1 MGCKPGLY
9 LTSESHPCE
18 SLHEQVIQMALGG
31 VFMSAKVTPVSD
43 SPAED
48 VDLSS
53 LQTPATQPATTREDR
68 APIRASRLSS
78 TLALALWKDVT
89 VASVAGDMPDLSA
102 RQTAVLMCVY
112 LEEGP
117 HTVRSLAA
125 RLNVTKAVISRAID
139 RLKSYDYILRADDP
153 RDRRSIVLR
162 RTPEGINYLRAF
174 ANIIQRELPDSL
186 NPSRTPR
193 R

>member
-1 MGCKPGLY
+1 
-9 LTSESHPCE
+9 
-18 SLHEQVIQMALGG
+18 MAST
-31 VFMSAKVTPVSD
+31 VNPTADNAPND
-43 SPAED
+43 A
-48 VDLSS
+48 DLSA
-53 LQTPATQPATTREDR
+53 LEAPQNTAPATRQAAPKTGRDAR
-68 APIRASRLSS
+68 PIRPSRLSS

-102 RQTAVLMCVY
+102 RQTAVLMVVY

-125 RLNVTKAVISRAID
+125 RLKVTKAVISRAID
-139 RLKSYDYILRADDP
+139 RLKSYNYILRADDP

-174 ANIIQRELPDSL
+174 AGLIQREMPAGLTPAT
-186 NPSRTPR
+186 PSRR
-193 R
+193 

>member
-1 MGCKPGLY
+1 MSGKGRRAENLQARPSQSPADQDPNLSAFQ
-9 LTSESHPCE
+9 TPQKHVSHPD
-18 SLHEQVIQMALGG
+18 A
-31 VFMSAKVTPVSD
+31 TP
-43 SPAED
+43 
-48 VDLSS
+48 
-53 LQTPATQPATTREDR
+53 
-68 APIRASRLSS
+68 PIRPSRLSS

-89 VASVAGDMPDLSA
+89 VASVASDMPDLSA

-139 RLKSYDYILRADDP
+139 RLKSYNYILRADDP

-162 RTPEGINYLRAF
+162 RTPDGINYLRAY
-174 ANIIQRELPDSL
+174 ASIIQREVPDGLLPS
-186 NPSRTPR
+186 NR

>member
-1 MGCKPGLY
+1 
-9 LTSESHPCE
+9 
-18 SLHEQVIQMALGG
+18 
-31 VFMSAKVTPVSD
+31 MSSKGSRAEKRHARPSTPTPETD
-43 SPAED
+43 PN
-48 VDLSS
+48 LSS
-53 LQTPATQPATTREDR
+53 FQTDKAETPKETSARS
-68 APIRASRLSS
+68 IRPSRLSS

-89 VASVAGDMPDLSA
+89 VASVASDMPDLSA

-139 RLKSYDYILRADDP
+139 RLKSYNYILRADDP

-162 RTPEGINYLRAF
+162 RTPDGINYLRAY
-174 ANIIQRELPDSL
+174 ANIIQRELPDGLIHS
-186 NPSRTPR
+186 SRR
-193 R
+193 

>member
-1 MGCKPGLY
+1 
-9 LTSESHPCE
+9 
-18 SLHEQVIQMALGG
+18 MAST
-31 VFMSAKVTPVSD
+31 VNPTADNAPND
-43 SPAED
+43 A
-48 VDLSS
+48 DLSALENS
-53 LQTPATQPATTREDR
+53 HTIAPAGPHTKPKTGRDAR
-68 APIRASRLSS
+68 PIRPSRLSS

-102 RQTAVLMCVY
+102 RQTAVLMVVY

-125 RLNVTKAVISRAID
+125 RLKVTKAVISRAID
-139 RLKSYDYILRADDP
+139 RLKSYNYILRADDP

-174 ANIIQRELPDSL
+174 AGLIQREMPTGFTAATS
-186 NPSRTPR
+186 SRR
-193 R
+193 

>member
-1 MGCKPGLY
+1 MAGKLNVPSETAPD
-9 LTSESHPCE
+9 TSELS
-18 SLHEQVIQMALGG
+18 QVENTQEALQP
-31 VFMSAKVTPVSD
+31 SRPV
-43 SPAED
+43 
-48 VDLSS
+48 
-53 LQTPATQPATTREDR
+53 QTDTR
-68 APIRASRLSS
+68 PIRPSRLSS

-89 VASVAGDMPDLSA
+89 VASVAGNMPDLSA

-139 RLKSYDYILRADDP
+139 RLKSYNYIVRADDP

-162 RTPEGINYLRAF
+162 RTPDGINYLRGF
-174 ANIIQRELPDSL
+174 AALIQREMPDGL
-186 NPSRTPR
+186 RPQKPTR

>member
-1 MGCKPGLY
+1 MAAKKDLAADTANGPDRA
-9 LTSESHPCE
+9 SQSPEPSAFVDDAPQDAAISRSHPR
-18 SLHEQVIQMALGG
+18 V
-31 VFMSAKVTPVSD
+31 K
-43 SPAED
+43 
-48 VDLSS
+48 
-53 LQTPATQPATTREDR
+53 
-68 APIRASRLSS
+68 ASRLSS
-78 TLALALWKDVT
+78 TVALALWKDVT
-89 VASVAGDMPDLSA
+89 VGSVAGDMPDLSA

-139 RLKSYDYILRADDP
+139 RLKSYDYIVRADDP

-174 ANIIQRELPDSL
+174 AELIQGELPDGL
-186 NPSRTPR
+186 GNRRASRR
-193 R
+193 

>member
-1 MGCKPGLY
+1 
-9 LTSESHPCE
+9 
-18 SLHEQVIQMALGG
+18 
-31 VFMSAKVTPVSD
+31 MSAKVNPDTGLPSD
-43 SPAED
+43 TLPESHSNEPSG
-48 VDLSS
+48 LSS
-53 LQTPATQPATTREDR
+53 RSREDR
-68 APIRASRLSS
+68 APIRPSRLSS
-78 TLALALWKDVT
+78 TVALALWKDVT
-89 VASVAGDMPDLSA
+89 VASVSGDLPDLSA

-139 RLKSYDYILRADDP
+139 RLKSYNFVVRADDP

-174 ANIIQRELPDSL
+174 AEIMQQQMPDSL
-186 NPSRTPR
+186 SGR
-193 R
+193 RSHRR

>member
-1 MGCKPGLY
+1 
-9 LTSESHPCE
+9 
-18 SLHEQVIQMALGG
+18 MASKVNPATETVTDEAEL
-31 VFMSAKVTPVSD
+31 SALELSQETPDAAS
-43 SPAED
+43 
-48 VDLSS
+48 
-53 LQTPATQPATTREDR
+53 QTPPLTGR
-68 APIRASRLSS
+68 AARPIRPSRLSS

-139 RLKSYDYILRADDP
+139 RLKSYHYIVRADDP

-174 ANIIQRELPDSL
+174 AGLIQREMPDSL
-186 NPSRTPR
+186 TSGRSPR

>member
-1 MGCKPGLY
+1 MSSTGRRADNFQAQPST
-9 LTSESHPCE
+9 TSPETDPN
-18 SLHEQVIQMALGG
+18 
-31 VFMSAKVTPVSD
+31 
-43 SPAED
+43 
-48 VDLSS
+48 LSS
-53 LQTPATQPATTREDR
+53 FQTDKDGAPKTRSSR
-68 APIRASRLSS
+68 SSRSIRPSRLSS

-89 VASVAGDMPDLSA
+89 VASVASDMPDLSA

-139 RLKSYDYILRADDP
+139 RLKSYNYILRADDP

-162 RTPEGINYLRAF
+162 RTPEGINYVRAY
-174 ANIIQRELPDSL
+174 AKIIQSELPDGLTQS
-186 NPSRTPR
+186 SHR
-193 R
+193 

>member
-1 MGCKPGLY
+1 
-9 LTSESHPCE
+9 
-18 SLHEQVIQMALGG
+18 
-31 VFMSAKVTPVSD
+31 MSSTVNPATETVSD
-43 SPAED
+43 NVE
-48 VDLSS
+48 LSA
-53 LQTPATQPATTREDR
+53 LELPQNAPGAAPHTRRDTR
-68 APIRASRLSS
+68 PIRASRLSS

-139 RLKSYDYILRADDP
+139 RLKSYHYILRADDP
-153 RDRRSIVLR
+153 RDGRSIVLR

-174 ANIIQRELPDSL
+174 AILIQREMPDGL
-186 NPSRTPR
+186 APGTPSRR
-193 R
+193 

>member
-1 MGCKPGLY
+1 MASKVNPVTKTASDNAELSALELPQDSSDATPQTAP
-9 LTSESHPCE
+9 LT
-18 SLHEQVIQMALGG
+18 G
-31 VFMSAKVTPVSD
+31 
-43 SPAED
+43 
-48 VDLSS
+48 
-53 LQTPATQPATTREDR
+53 R
-68 APIRASRLSS
+68 AARPIRPSRLSS

-139 RLKSYDYILRADDP
+139 RLKSYNYILRADDP

-162 RTPEGINYLRAF
+162 RTPDGINYLRAY
-174 ANIIQRELPDSL
+174 ASLIQREMPDGL
-186 NPSRTPR
+186 TAGRPSRR
-193 R
+193 

>member
-1 MGCKPGLY
+1 
-9 LTSESHPCE
+9 
-18 SLHEQVIQMALGG
+18 
-31 VFMSAKVTPVSD
+31 MSSTGSR
-43 SPAED
+43 AEKFEAQPSTAPTD
-48 VDLSS
+48 TDPNLSS
-53 LQTPATQPATTREDR
+53 FQTDKAKNPKERSSR
-68 APIRASRLSS
+68 SIRPSRLSS

-89 VASVAGDMPDLSA
+89 VASVASDMPDLSA

-139 RLKSYDYILRADDP
+139 RLKSYNYILRADDP

-162 RTPEGINYLRAF
+162 RTPDGINYLRAY
-174 ANIIQRELPDSL
+174 AKIIQRELPDGLIQS
-186 NPSRTPR
+186 SRR
-193 R
+193 

>member
-1 MGCKPGLY
+1 MAVTGKRTDNFKAEPSNPLSETDPQ
-9 LTSESHPCE
+9 LSAFQTSET
-18 SLHEQVIQMALGG
+18 QVERPET
-31 VFMSAKVTPVSD
+31 SRS
-43 SPAED
+43 
-48 VDLSS
+48 
-53 LQTPATQPATTREDR
+53 
-68 APIRASRLSS
+68 IRPSRLSS

-89 VASVAGDMPDLSA
+89 VSSVASDMPDLSA

-139 RLKSYDYILRADDP
+139 RLKSYNYILRADDP

-162 RTPEGINYLRAF
+162 RTPEGINYLRAY
-174 ANIIQRELPDSL
+174 AKIIQREMPDGL
-186 NPSRTPR
+186 IQLSRR
-193 R
+193 

>member
-1 MGCKPGLY
+1 
-9 LTSESHPCE
+9 
-18 SLHEQVIQMALGG
+18 MASK
-31 VFMSAKVTPVSD
+31 MNPTTKTVSD
-43 SPAED
+43 NDEFSALELSQEA
-48 VDLSS
+48 VDTAP
-53 LQTPATQPATTREDR
+53 QTTPLTGR
-68 APIRASRLSS
+68 AARPIRPSRLSS

-125 RLNVTKAVISRAID
+125 RLKVTKAVISRAID
-139 RLKSYDYILRADDP
+139 RLKSYNYILRADDP

-162 RTPEGINYLRAF
+162 RTPDGINYLRAY
-174 ANIIQRELPDSL
+174 ASLIQREMPDGL
-186 NPSRTPR
+186 NPGRSSRR
-193 R
+193 

>member
-1 MGCKPGLY
+1 
-9 LTSESHPCE
+9 
-18 SLHEQVIQMALGG
+18 MALT
-31 VFMSAKVTPVSD
+31 VNPTTKIASENDELSVL
-43 SPAED
+43 E
-48 VDLSS
+48 LSS
-53 LQTPATQPATTREDR
+53 DVSAATPQTAPLTGR
-68 APIRASRLSS
+68 AARPIRPSRLSS

-139 RLKSYDYILRADDP
+139 RLKSYNYILRADDP

-162 RTPEGINYLRAF
+162 RTPDGINYLRAY
-174 ANIIQRELPDSL
+174 AGLIQREMPDGFIAGSAA
-186 NPSRTPR
+186 R

>member
-1 MGCKPGLY
+1 MVNPTAENSPNDAGLSA
-9 LTSESHPCE
+9 LENAPNIAPDTS
-18 SLHEQVIQMALGG
+18 L
-31 VFMSAKVTPVSD
+31 KVGRD
-43 SPAED
+43 A
-48 VDLSS
+48 
-53 LQTPATQPATTREDR
+53 R
-68 APIRASRLSS
+68 PIRPSRLSS

-102 RQTAVLMCVY
+102 RQTAVLLVVY

-125 RLNVTKAVISRAID
+125 RLKVTKAVISRAID
-139 RLKSYDYILRADDP
+139 RLTSYNYILRADDP

-174 ANIIQRELPDSL
+174 AGLIQREMPASL
-186 NPSRTPR
+186 TAATSPR

>member
-1 MGCKPGLY
+1 
-9 LTSESHPCE
+9 
-18 SLHEQVIQMALGG
+18 
-31 VFMSAKVTPVSD
+31 MSAKGKSVKSVPLSSSRLQSAGAESEDPNLSSFVVATPPAD
-43 SPAED
+43 KKPAE
-48 VDLSS
+48 
-53 LQTPATQPATTREDR
+53 R
-68 APIRASRLSS
+68 AIRASRLSS

-89 VASVAGDMPDLSA
+89 LASVAGDMPDLSA

-139 RLKSYDYILRADDP
+139 RLKTYNYIMRADDP

-174 ANIIQRELPDSL
+174 AKIIQNEMPDGLGAS
-186 NPSRTPR
+186 SRTR

>member
-1 MGCKPGLY
+1 
-9 LTSESHPCE
+9 
-18 SLHEQVIQMALGG
+18 
-31 VFMSAKVTPVSD
+31 MSAKVNPEDGTG
-43 SPAED
+43 PAQSTSGQSAD
-48 VDLSS
+48 RDPNLSAFEMK
-53 LQTPATQPATTREDR
+53 QAAAPRADR
-68 APIRASRLSS
+68 PIRASRLSS

-89 VASVAGDMPDLSA
+89 ISSVAGDMPDLSA

-112 LEEGP
+112 LEDGP

-139 RLKSYDYILRADDP
+139 RLKSYNYILRADDP

-174 ANIIQRELPDSL
+174 AKIIQREMPDGLTSAPLPA
-186 NPSRTPR
+186 PR

>member
-1 MGCKPGLY
+1 
-9 LTSESHPCE
+9 
-18 SLHEQVIQMALGG
+18 
-31 VFMSAKVTPVSD
+31 MSNP
-43 SPAED
+43 
-48 VDLSS
+48 
-53 LQTPATQPATTREDR
+53 DR
-68 APIRASRLSS
+68 APEPSAFIDDTVDQPASRTRPPIRPSRMSS
-78 TLALALWKDVT
+78 TVALALWKDVT

-117 HTVRSLAA
+117 HTVRSLAS

-139 RLKSYDYILRADDP
+139 RLKSYDYIKRADDP

-162 RTPEGINYLRAF
+162 RTPDGIRYLQAF
-174 ANIIQRELPDSL
+174 AELIQSELPDGL
-186 NPSRTPR
+186 GQSRVPR

>member
-1 MGCKPGLY
+1 MAAKTNM
-9 LTSESHPCE
+9 TSDD
-18 SLHEQVIQMALGG
+18 A
-31 VFMSAKVTPVSD
+31 
-43 SPAED
+43 
-48 VDLSS
+48 LSS
-53 LQTPATQPATTREDR
+53 EQNRSDELADDR
-68 APIRASRLSS
+68 ASDPSRSRPPIKASRLSS
-78 TLALALWKDVT
+78 TVALALWKDVT

-125 RLNVTKAVISRAID
+125 RLDVTKAVISRAID
-139 RLKSYDYILRADDP
+139 RLKSYGYIVRADDP

-162 RTPEGINYLRAF
+162 RTPDGINYLRAF
-174 ANIIQRELPDSL
+174 ANLIQGELPDGLSQ
-186 NPSRTPR
+186 SRQTR

>member
-1 MGCKPGLY
+1 MSSTGRRADNFQAQPST
-9 LTSESHPCE
+9 TSPETDPN
-18 SLHEQVIQMALGG
+18 
-31 VFMSAKVTPVSD
+31 
-43 SPAED
+43 
-48 VDLSS
+48 LSS
-53 LQTPATQPATTREDR
+53 FQTDKDG
-68 APIRASRLSS
+68 APKTWSSRSSRSIRPSRLSS

-89 VASVAGDMPDLSA
+89 VASVASDMPDLSA

-139 RLKSYDYILRADDP
+139 RLKSYNYILRADDP

-162 RTPEGINYLRAF
+162 RTPEGINYLRAY
-174 ANIIQRELPDSL
+174 AKIIQSELPDGLTQS
-186 NPSRTPR
+186 SHR
-193 R
+193 

>member
-1 MGCKPGLY
+1 
-9 LTSESHPCE
+9 
-18 SLHEQVIQMALGG
+18 MA
-31 VFMSAKVTPVSD
+31 AKVNSATETATD
-43 SPAED
+43 SSELSKLGAFQEALKPPAE
-48 VDLSS
+48 
-53 LQTPATQPATTREDR
+53 PTREER
-68 APIRASRLSS
+68 PIRPSRLSS

-89 VASVAGDMPDLSA
+89 VASVAGNMPDLTA

-139 RLKSYDYILRADDP
+139 RLKSYNYILRADDP

-162 RTPEGINYLRAF
+162 RTPDGINYLRAF
-174 ANIIQRELPDSL
+174 AALIQREMPDGL
-186 NPSRTPR
+186 RPQKPSRR
-193 R
+193 

>member
-1 MGCKPGLY
+1 
-9 LTSESHPCE
+9 
-18 SLHEQVIQMALGG
+18 MASKVNPTTKTVSDNAEL
-31 VFMSAKVTPVSD
+31 SALEIPQDAPDVTPQAA
-43 SPAED
+43 P
-48 VDLSS
+48 L
-53 LQTPATQPATTREDR
+53 TGR
-68 APIRASRLSS
+68 AARPIRPSRLSS

-139 RLKSYDYILRADDP
+139 RLKSYNYILRADDP

-162 RTPEGINYLRAF
+162 RTPDGINYLRAF
-174 ANIIQRELPDSL
+174 ASLIQGEMPEGLTPGRSSL
-186 NPSRTPR
+186 R
-193 R
+193 

>member
-1 MGCKPGLY
+1 
-9 LTSESHPCE
+9 
-18 SLHEQVIQMALGG
+18 
-31 VFMSAKVTPVSD
+31 MSAKVTPVSD
-43 SPAED
+43 SQAED
-48 VDLSS
+48 PNLSS
-53 LQTPATQPATTREDR
+53 LQTTSAQTASARKDR
-68 APIRASRLSS
+68 VPIRPSRLSS

-89 VASVAGDMPDLSA
+89 VISVAGEMPDLSA

-139 RLKSYDYILRADDP
+139 RLKFYDYILRADDP

-174 ANIIQRELPDSL
+174 ANIIQRELPDNL
-186 NPSRTPR
+186 NPGRAPR

>member
-1 MGCKPGLY
+1 MASKVNPI
-9 LTSESHPCE
+9 SQSA
-18 SLHEQVIQMALGG
+18 HENRDGSKLSALR
-31 VFMSAKVTPVSD
+31 
-43 SPAED
+43 
-48 VDLSS
+48 
-53 LQTPATQPATTREDR
+53 QPSVPEQDER
-68 APIRASRLSS
+68 PIRASRMSS

-125 RLNVTKAVISRAID
+125 RLKVTKAVISRAID
-139 RLKSYDYILRADDP
+139 RLKSYHYILRADDP

-162 RTPEGINYLRAF
+162 RTPEGINYLRSF
-174 ANIIQRELPDSL
+174 ASIIQREMPDGL
-186 NPSRTPR
+186 APRQPSRR
-193 R
+193 